1 MGIMDLGLYFA
12 GSPRKCS
19 MALGAPHLIAS
30 IDLSYTGMALR
41 ARFGIFGD
49 QLGGLYVIWVTGVF
63 CTFGLDDVAFLAG
76 FQVTHPAFPV

>member
-1 MGIMDLGLYFA
+1 
-12 GSPRKCS
+12 

-30 IDLSYTGMALR
+30 IDLENPGMALR
-41 ARFGIFGD
+41 AWFGIFGD
-49 QLGGLYVIWVTGVF
+49 QLGGLYVIWITGVF